1 MDGTLFNIEDYTDER
16 VRRIMQGKT
25 CRTCDNRVR
34 HEYSKSTYYCKAH
47 ESGRTANGLLK
58 VKANQPACI
67 RYTNQDNQNNH
78 LNIIQ
83 NGNKTEKDPHSGHHG

>member
-1 MDGTLFNIEDYTDER
+1 MDGTLFDIEEFTDER

-34 HEYSKSTYYCKAH
+34 HYYNKSTYYCKAH

-67 RYTNQDNQNNH
+67 RYTNQNNQ
-78 LNIIQ
+78 
-83 NGNKTEKDPHSGHHG
+83 